1 MLITRI
7 ADDFVFTAISL
18 LKSDKSTSCLVLIL
32 TLIISSVCKY
42 NEKRKIAGR
51 KTLIRL
57 GSTSKPSSS
66 RICEQKRVLTGYN
79 SAGRV
84 TAALSYFTGVV

>member
-51 KTLIRL
+51 KSLIRL
-57 GSTSKPSSS
+57 CSTSKPSFFLADLRAKEST
-66 RICEQKRVLTGYN
+66 RRVQQC
-79 SAGRV
+79 R
-84 TAALSYFTGVV
+84 